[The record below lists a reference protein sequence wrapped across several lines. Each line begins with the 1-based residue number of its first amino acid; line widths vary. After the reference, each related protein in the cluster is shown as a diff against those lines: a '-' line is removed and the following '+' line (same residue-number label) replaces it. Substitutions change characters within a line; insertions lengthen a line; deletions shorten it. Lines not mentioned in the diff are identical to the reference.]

1 MATSPDGCFLVANY
15 WPPGNCQGRFQQN
28 VLTACTG
35 AEALRRAEEQRQ
47 AEAQK
52 QRDAPLFLVKT
63 RVREWTP
70 ALERKFEFDFEQNWQ
85 RVNLHDGRFLLCF
98 TLVDCSAPMSM
109 ACVP

>member
-1 MATSPDGCFLVANY
+1 MHMPRSRALLAAPSLLCAQVVWRGTTKVGMATSPDGCFLVANY

-70 ALERKFEFDFEQNWQ
+70 ALERKFEFDFEQN
-85 RVNLHDGRFLLCF
+85 
-98 TLVDCSAPMSM
+98 
-109 ACVP
+109 